1 MNEWMKNKQYYSISE
16 VSKMLDIKEHIIRY
30 WDSKLKI
37 NDICVRLN
45 TKKRRQFNALNIKRL
60 KEVKE
65 KIRIEGKHNT
75 VLQLTKVLLNNKNQK
90 NNSLKNKYNS
100 NKIIDIKSL
109 EKISKSL
116 KKLLES

>member
-1 MNEWMKNKQYYSISE
+1 MKNKQYYSISE

-37 NDICVRLN
+37 NNICVRLN
-45 TKKRRQFNALNIKRL
+45 NRKRRQFNILNIQRL

-65 KIRIEGKHNT
+65 KIKIDGKHNT
-75 VLQLTKVLLNNKNQK
+75 VLKLTKVLLNNKNIK
-90 NNSLKNKYNS
+90 NNSLINKDNN
-100 NKIIDIKSL
+100 NKVIDIKSL
-109 EKISKSL
+109 ESISKSL